1 MTAFIDGH
9 RDRFGVEPICRT
21 LGVSA
26 FAYYQR
32 ARGGRCAGDVEDER
46 LLAVIG
52 ETQRANEEAYGY
64 RRTWK
69 ALRRAGE
76 TAPRCRVQRLMRTHG
91 IQGAKRRGKPWR
103 TMKPDPNAQRARDLV
118 KRDFTASASNRLW
131 VGDFTYLRCWEGVV
145 YFSFVIDVF
154 SRMIVGWQLA
164 SNMRTDLVL
173 DALRMALGLREPGAD
188 FELVAH
194 TDAGSQYTSSD
205 YTQVLDDHEVLASI
219 GTVGDAL
226 DNALAESF
234 VDSYK
239 TELIATAC
247 GAPARSSARDRAVG
261 RVVQPRSAAR
271 GARRHP
277 TRRVRTAP
285 RPPTRATEPASGQP
299 IGHRD
304 LAEGRR
310 SAYNAS
316 TRGRRRRSRA
326 RTVNAGRER
335 PRRPDASR
343 SGRATGGRGMKAP
356 RVASPTSS
364 SRSLARTTTRK
375 PTNPVSVKPGPAH

>member
-1 MTAFIDGH
+1 MG
-9 RDRFGVEPICRT
+9 
-21 LGVSA
+21 S
-26 FAYYQR
+26 R
-32 ARGGRCAGDVEDER
+32 ARSDAGSRGGPRSP
-46 LLAVIG
+46 I
-52 ETQRANEEAYGY
+52 
-64 RRTWK
+64 RT
-69 ALRRAGE
+69 RS
-76 TAPRCRVQRLMRTHG
+76 
-91 IQGAKRRGKPWR
+91 
-103 TMKPDPNAQRARDLV
+103 ARDLV
-118 KRDFTASASNRLW
+118 GRDFTASAPNRLW

-194 TDAGSQYTSSD
+194 TDAGSQYTSCD

-239 TELIATAC
+239 TELIADRVW
-247 GAPARSSARDRAVG
+247 RSRAQLELAT
-261 RVVQPRSAAR
+261 VQWVAWFNHVSAAR

-285 RPPTRATEPASGQP
+285 RPSPSPLPDNRSVIAILPRAADRFT
-299 IGHRD
+299 
-304 LAEGRR
+304 
-310 SAYNAS
+310 
-316 TRGRRRRSRA
+316 T
-326 RTVNAGRER
+326 
-335 PRRPDASR
+335 RRPAADGVDLGLER
-343 SGRATGGRGMKAP
+343 STPAENGPDVQTLVAQAAP
-356 RVASPTSS
+356 QV
-364 SRSLARTTTRK
+364 
-375 PTNPVSVKPGPAH
+375 GEG